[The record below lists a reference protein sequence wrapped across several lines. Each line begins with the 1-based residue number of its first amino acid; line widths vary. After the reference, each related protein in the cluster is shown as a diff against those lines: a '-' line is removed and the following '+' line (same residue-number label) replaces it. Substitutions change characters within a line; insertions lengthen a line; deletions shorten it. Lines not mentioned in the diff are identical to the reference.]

1 MGLIPGQRTK
11 IPHSRR
17 PKRKKETEPT
27 ECVCVCVCVYTYTYI
42 CIYVYIQRERETIR
56 IWLKFKK
63 LRVPRSAVGKLENR
77 RANGVLLVR
86 VQRPEET
93 CVSSSL
99 KGGRLETWEELV
111 FLFKPKGRK
120 MLVFS
125 SSGQARGIPFH
136 LSLCVLF
143 FNWWDEA
150 HTLERAVYHP
160 LQSHPHRHTQINLW
174 RLV

>member
-1 MGLIPGQRTK
+1 MCV
-11 IPHSRR
+11 
-17 PKRKKETEPT
+17 
-27 ECVCVCVCVYTYTYI
+27 CVCVCVCVYIHICVYV
-42 CIYVYIQRERETIR
+42 CIYTERERLQEFDSNS
-56 IWLKFKK
+56 KSS
-63 LRVPRSAVGKLENR
+63 RVPRSAVGRLENR

-93 CVSSSL
+93 CASSSL
-99 KGGRLETWEELV
+99 KAGRLETWEELV

-120 MLVFS
+120 MLMFS

-160 LQSHPHRHTQINLW
+160 FQSHPHRHTQINLW
-174 RLV
+174 WHV